1 MASIFLAEFCQYISG
16 IPENNRI
23 EERAIAR
30 GLHYPA
36 AMFLDLGIG
45 QLAPECLQPGE
56 GSVFVR
62 AHETRV
68 AGHIGGENGGQPAFD
83 AFRGQSGA
91 PLPHGLNRL
100 SASGAHSNGKRE
112 GWHSL
117 SARPPAAFCP
127 LCTAPTLRHI
137 GRNPRNSAG
146 AMERSNKNASP
157 LWQSNP
163 AKPVRE
169 NGPNL
174 GGLVGRRFAHVHS
187 NSQSGANV
195 Q

>member
-68 AGHIGGENGGQPAFD
+68 ASHIGGENGGQPAFD
-83 AFRGQSGA
+83 AFRGQSG
-91 PLPHGLNRL
+91 PLQPHGPNGS
-100 SASGAHSNGKRE
+100 SALKPHSNGKRE

-117 SARPPAAFCP
+117 S
-127 LCTAPTLRHI
+127 
-137 GRNPRNSAG
+137 GR
-146 AMERSNKNASP
+146 RSI
-157 LWQSNP
+157 
-163 AKPVRE
+163 PVR
-169 NGPNL
+169 L
-174 GGLVGRRFAHVHS
+174 
-187 NSQSGANV
+187 
-195 Q
+195 